1 VDASGWWDVLLSE
14 SSQELESANGAFAAD
29 FVSGWKRPARHL
41 GSGLLM
47 LTMYRG
53 SWIETLF
60 GVDPDQGSGAVEG
73 LVVTTVLAVA
83 LASAF
88 GARQEWRRSS
98 QG

>member
-1 VDASGWWDVLLSE
+1 MERSLRFRFWLEAACAS
-14 SSQELESANGAFAAD
+14 
-29 FVSGWKRPARHL
+29 L

>member
-1 VDASGWWDVLLSE
+1 
-14 SSQELESANGAFAAD
+14 
-29 FVSGWKRPARHL
+29 
-41 GSGLLM
+41 M